1 MDQHGIPNMAHLEAL
16 HALQAGL
23 QMPEF
28 PNQAR
33 GLPAAQ
39 QNMMVLGKCQLIAE
53 AHGIPNRPIAGLPRQ
68 GDGNAAAEHWRMF
81 AGYFAGPPGPP
92 GIPPMMP
99 NQGNGVAQPNLQR
112 DIPRSGADQR
122 GGRNGGPHAPVP
134 PVISNMTGAAPNAE
148 WMAALGYAPGRLVPP
163 IGLPADAALRYG
175 PRGERNRPNAAHPY
189 AHISHG
195 VPNLAANHY
204 PDHGAPADA
213 AFMADVGHRPRGSHH
228 APSNR
233 LHDPVPR
240 LHDPA
245 HREHRGIPN
254 LAQGPAHMSFPPQHP
269 PAAPHHP
276 YFPAGASHGTLY
288 GQLGVPPGFE
298 PHGFYFNTPDGP
310 RLFPNPTIPMPPP
323 NPQDIQLLQM
333 EKQKLKDQLKNE
345 QDANAE
351 LRRRIEDQ
359 KTEHEDKEV
368 SFNREFAK
376 LQQDMNKNQRVILL
390 AQAAK
395 ANKSDKTTDCQ
406 DLAPRAVIREEPV
419 PENGTEHGQ
428 FFIARFLEELQQRQ
442 LQQDLEGFS
451 SHQRPS
457 NSQPGADLAPETD
470 SSTPSAAASTASAV
484 LASPIAV
491 SSFSAAPTVQSVTSP
506 RSSAQSAP
514 GSAPATP
521 PIAASSASAVLAS
534 PVTVNSSSATPT
546 VQPVS
551 SPPPETHVAPR
562 SASSSPPVVFSSVL
576 VSLVALSTSSAAP
589 MVQPVSPEVARLATV
604 NGSPSEAHLTAE
616 PALATSPTVASTSSA
631 LLALPAAVSSSPAA
645 PIAQPSTS
653 VTPAA
658 KKSSIWTPHAETL
671 PHSHRA
677 FTRYFTARRKFKKE
691 AGVPALLDPVSLE
704 YAQLRKEADENFA
717 TNPIYKEEILKE
729 KTDCLYHPQN
739 GPLPQKVK
747 FPGQVLVLYNKYR
760 SIRKDLKLPEWSSVK
775 DAAGEEYWRWT
786 VKATQLFDE
795 FIVQLTKGYVWVAE
809 RNRGGRKRKR
819 EETEDEE
826 EEEANGWDNHT
837 TSSSKTPAS
846 VADKYSPEL

>member
-175 PRGERNRPNAAHPY
+175 PRGERNRPNPAHPY
-189 AHISHG
+189 AHIPHG
-195 VPNLAANHY
+195 FPNLAANQHPAQR
-204 PDHGAPADA
+204 PDHRHRLLNMGSPVGAPADT
-213 AFMADVGHRPRGSHH
+213 AFIADVGHRPRGSHH
-228 APSNR
+228 APNHHP
-233 LHDPVPR
+233 HDPVPR

-245 HREHRGIPN
+245 YRHHQRIPPV
-254 LAQGPAHMSFPPQHP
+254 APAPAHMPFPHQPPQNL
-269 PAAPHHP
+269 PHHP
-276 YFPAGASHGTLY
+276 QFPAGAPHGTLY
-288 GQLGVPPGFE
+288 GQYGIPPEFQ

-323 NPQDIQLLQM
+323 NPQDIQLLQRK
-333 EKQKLKDQLKNE
+333 KQELKDQLKKE
-345 QDANAE
+345 QDGIAD
-351 LRRRIEDQ
+351 LKKKIKDQ

-368 SFNREFAK
+368 SYNREMAK
-376 LQQDMNKNQRVILL
+376 LQQDMNKNQRVVLL

-395 ANKSDKTTDCQ
+395 ANQSDKTTDCR
-406 DLAPRAVIREEPV
+406 DLPMPAAIREEHV
-419 PENGTEHGQ
+419 AVSGTEDDQ
-428 FFIARFLEELQQRQ
+428 FSISRILQELKELEQRNMNQQGKS
-442 LQQDLEGFS
+442 D
-451 SHQRPS
+451 
-457 NSQPGADLAPETD
+457 D
-470 SSTPSAAASTASAV
+470 SSSLAV
-484 LASPIAV
+484 PTSSDAQLAQGSGPD
-491 SSFSAAPTVQSVTSP
+491 
-506 RSSAQSAP
+506 AQ
-514 GSAPATP
+514 SAPATP
-521 PIAASSASAVLAS
+521 TIASSTASDVSAALMTAVS
-534 PVTVNSSSATPT
+534 SSPTSMDQPVT
-546 VQPVS
+546 
-551 SPPPETHVAPR
+551 SPPSEALVAPG
-562 SASSSPPVVFSSVL
+562 SASSSPPVVSSSVL
-576 VSLVALSTSSAAP
+576 VLPIVASLSSAAP
-589 MVQPVSPEVARLATV
+589 MVQPVSPEVARLASV
-604 NGSPSEAHLTAE
+604 NCSPSEARLTAG

-631 LLALPAAVSSSPAA
+631 FLASPAPVSSSSATPTVK
-645 PIAQPSTS
+645 PSTS

-739 GPLPQKVK
+739 GPLPQQVK

-775 DAAGEEYWRWT
+775 EAAGEEYWKWT

-826 EEEANGWDNHT
+826 DEEANGWDNHT
-837 TSSSKTPAS
+837 ASSSKTPAS
-846 VADKYSPEL
+846 ERDKFSPEL

>member
-39 QNMMVLGKCQLIAE
+39 QNMMAE

-122 GGRNGGPHAPVP
+122 GGRNDGPHAPVP

-204 PDHGAPADA
+204 PAHGAPADA

-368 SFNREFAK
+368 SFHREFAK
-376 LQQDMNKNQRVILL
+376 LQQDMNKNQRVVLL

-395 ANKSDKTTDCQ
+395 ANQSDKTTDCQ
-406 DLAPRAVIREEPV
+406 DLPMPAAIREEPV
-419 PENGTEHGQ
+419 PENRTEHGQ

-470 SSTPSAAASTASAV
+470 SSSPSAAASTASALLV
-484 LASPIAV
+484 SPIAV
-491 SSFSAAPTVQSVTSP
+491 SSSFAAPTVQSVTSP
-506 RSSAQSAP
+506 RSNAQLAP

-521 PIAASSASAVLAS
+521 PISASTASAVLAS
-534 PVTVNSSSATPT
+534 PVTVDSSSATPT
-546 VQPVS
+546 DLPVA
-551 SPPPETHVAPR
+551 SPPSEAYSTSGPASSAPTTSTL
-562 SASSSPPVVFSSVL
+562 SASYPPVTTNS
-576 VSLVALSTSSAAP
+576 SSAAP
-589 MVQPVSPEVARLATV
+589 TLQSDTPAATRSATL
-604 NGSPSEAHLTAE
+604 NGSSSENPLAPGPT
-616 PALATSPTVASTSSA
+616 LATSPIAASTASA
-631 LLALPAAVSSSPAA
+631 LLASPATVSSSPAA

-658 KKSSIWTPHAETL
+658 KKNPIWTPHAETL
-671 PHSHRA
+671 PHNNRA
-677 FTRYFTARRKFKKE
+677 FTHYFTARRKFKKE

-704 YAQLRKEADENFA
+704 YAQLRREADENFA

-739 GPLPQKVK
+739 GPLPQQVK

-775 DAAGEEYWRWT
+775 EAAGEEYWKWT

-795 FIVQLTKGYVWVAE
+795 HTVQLTKGYVYVPE

-819 EETEDEE
+819 DQTGDEE
-826 EEEANGWDNHT
+826 EEGETGDT

-846 VADKYSPEL
+846 ESDKFSPEL